1 VGAIKLALRVG
12 APRFHTIVRDF
23 GIGQVTGIPLPGEKH
38 GLLPANEP
46 WSLSSL
52 ASISMGQEVSV
63 TPVQMVSAI
72 SAVANGGMYYRP
84 TIVKDVDSDKP
95 DPLIPGPDSH
105 RVTDEQTAAAVK
117 SMMEAVVIRGTGM
130 PAKLEGYTAGGKSG
144 TAQMIDPVTKRYSAT
159 NYTASFV
166 GIAPIS
172 SPAVTI
178 LVVLDSPSGGHMGG
192 EVAGPVFKRIAQ
204 QVLTYMGVPHDLPS
218 GDMQEVK
225 NFKQKGAAP
234 VMVPVSNPR
243 DAEVADHASFAAM
256 VQKQPQRQQAVRT
269 AAFGDE
275 PMVAVP
281 NLVGQSVRSVTET
294 CSRLGLAPELVGE
307 GVAVEQYPDAGTQV
321 PRGSPMT
328 VRFGR
333 SAALLSTLARGS
345 GN

>member
-1 VGAIKLALRVG
+1 
-12 APRFHTIVRDF
+12 
-23 GIGQVTGIPLPGEKH
+23 
-38 GLLPANEP
+38 
-46 WSLSSL
+46 
-52 ASISMGQEVSV
+52 
-63 TPVQMVSAI
+63 MVSAI

-84 TIVKDVDSDKP
+84 TIVRDLASDKP

-130 PAKLEGYTAGGKSG
+130 PAKLQGYTAGGKSG
-144 TAQMIDPVTKRYSAT
+144 TAQMIDPTTKRYSAT
-159 NYTASFV
+159 SYMASFV

-218 GDMQEVK
+218 GEMQEVK
-225 NFKQKGAAP
+225 NLKQPHAAP
-234 VMVPVSNPR
+234 TPVPANHER
-243 DAEVADHASFAAM
+243 DAESADHASFAAL
-256 VQKQPQRQQAVRT
+256 VQGQPQKQALRT

-275 PMVAVP
+275 PIVAVP
-281 NLVGQSVRSVTET
+281 NLVGQSVRRVTEA
-294 CSRLGLAPELVGE
+294 CSKLGLAPELVGE
-307 GVAVEQYPDAGTQV
+307 GVAVEQYPEAGTQV

-333 SAALLSTLARGS
+333 SAALLSNLARGS